1 MRRKGKYYNELS
13 FFSPEGIDMRNIFTT
28 LFMLYNILHSQRN
41 NIVMRLTS
49 KNDSRMLLYHKLF
62 LILKFF
68 LSFHNEKNEILLKD
82 KMRHFLC
89 DDG

>member
-28 LFMLYNILHSQRN
+28 LFMLYNILDSQRN
-41 NIVMRLTS
+41 SNVMRLTS

-62 LILKFF
+62 LILKKISF
-68 LSFHNEKNEILLKD
+68 LFAMKGMKNCSKT
-82 KMRHFLC
+82 R
-89 DDG
+89 